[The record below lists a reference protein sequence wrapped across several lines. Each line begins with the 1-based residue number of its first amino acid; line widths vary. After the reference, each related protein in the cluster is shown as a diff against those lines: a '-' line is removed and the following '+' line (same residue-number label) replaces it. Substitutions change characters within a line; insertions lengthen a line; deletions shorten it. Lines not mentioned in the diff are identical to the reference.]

1 MGLVRYLQ
9 HWLGGAGPRLQ
20 VADFVPDPHPLRQW
34 ADTFPWAALVAAVE
48 QSFATRFP
56 KRSRRGRPPIPIRVL
71 LALELLKHEVGASD
85 EAICARLRT
94 DFAVMYACG
103 LREYQAL
110 REQASFVLPETL
122 CEFRS
127 RIDEV
132 LMDEL
137 IAIQAAAAME
147 AGLVSPAHLVVDTF
161 PCEQQPTGHG
171 CDDAVQGAKKT
182 LTLIADIT
190 QCCSSRATR
199 LRTQGHDLHQ
209 ELKKVMRSFGRQCR
223 GQGRVFVK
231 LVRQTERQLLELGQP
246 IPVLGRQAQQ
256 LLEETETLPAVQR
269 ERLTRQLRSALAAQ
283 AQIRKQSGR
292 LTQGKKLGH
301 CKLVNAYDLTIAP
314 ILKGKSNCPAQFGRK
329 PGLMSEPATGF
340 IFATRVPAGNPYDAS
355 YVVPLLDQVQR
366 AIDRV
371 GARKRRQVHSVAGDL
386 GINDATVR
394 QTLHERGILTIGIPQ
409 TVAPIDPKPTAE
421 AIRSILTDAGL
432 TQKRTPAQMQ
442 IACACGYSRPV
453 VESHIASLL
462 ARGAGQVRYQGLA
475 GAVVQQG
482 MTVMAHNGA
491 TLARLPYQRLSKR
504 AHKLRRLLRLKSPN
518 PLENQEGKN

>member
-147 AGLVSPAHLVVDTF
+147 AGLVSPQASSFQNKPRTKTLSHLVVDTF
-161 PCEQQPTGHG
+161 PCEQGSQ
-171 CDDAVQGAKKT
+171 
-182 LTLIADIT
+182 
-190 QCCSSRATR
+190 
-199 LRTQGHDLHQ
+199 
-209 ELKKVMRSFGRQCR
+209 
-223 GQGRVFVK
+223 RV
-231 LVRQTERQLLELGQP
+231 T
-246 IPVLGRQAQQ
+246 
-256 LLEETETLPAVQR
+256 
-269 ERLTRQLRSALAAQ
+269 
-283 AQIRKQSGR
+283 
-292 LTQGKKLGH
+292 
-301 CKLVNAYDLTIAP
+301 
-314 ILKGKSNCPAQFGRK
+314 
-329 PGLMSEPATGF
+329 
-340 IFATRVPAGNPYDAS
+340 
-355 YVVPLLDQVQR
+355 
-366 AIDRV
+366 
-371 GARKRRQVHSVAGDL
+371 
-386 GINDATVR
+386 DAT
-394 QTLHERGILTIGIPQ
+394 TLYK
-409 TVAPIDPKPTAE
+409 A
-421 AIRSILTDAGL
+421 
-432 TQKRTPAQMQ
+432 QK
-442 IACACGYSRPV
+442 
-453 VESHIASLL
+453 
-462 ARGAGQVRYQGLA
+462 
-475 GAVVQQG
+475 
-482 MTVMAHNGA
+482 
-491 TLARLPYQRLSKR
+491 KR
-504 AHKLRRLLRLKSPN
+504 
-518 PLENQEGKN
+518 